1 METHRKSAITLLDE
15 KVEECGFDSLT
26 RSEQWFYAICW
37 FIRETNCN
45 ALHGY
50 FFNHA
55 GAHCRLALHGLELVG
70 AVETAAILRRAI
82 ALFPAGEVPV
92 DHAAR
97 QGALGD
103 LGEDVEWGVFSSLT
117 DDFFAL
123 KEDVAGL
130 VENYTAAHRNEFP
143 TLCASRSSHEP

>member
-1 METHRKSAITLLDE
+1 MEMQNKSAITLLDE
-15 KVEECGFDSLT
+15 TVEEFGFGSLT
-26 RSEQWFYAICW
+26 PSEQRFYAICW

-55 GAHCRLALHGLELVG
+55 GAHCREALHGLELVG
-70 AVETAAILRRAI
+70 AFETAGILRRAI
-82 ALFPAGEVPV
+82 AFFPGAKVPI

-97 QGALGD
+97 QIALGE
-103 LGEDVEWGVFSSLT
+103 LGEEVEWGVFSRLT
-117 DDFFAL
+117 DELFSL

-130 VENYTAAHRNEFP
+130 VENYTAAHRDEFP
-143 TLCASRSSHEP
+143 ILYGRQSSHTS